1 MIYHHQLR
9 VRNPS
14 SFQIFDLRCEL
25 EKPAYFHSKKI
36 NVNAVF
42 FSLAQETITKVITKV
57 ISKLFVILC
66 KFFLMYFYGI
76 NMPNMTLF
84 DRKNIFDRYF

>member
-1 MIYHHQLR
+1 MYIYDVIYHHQLR

-42 FSLAQETITKVITKV
+42 FFSRT
-57 ISKLFVILC
+57 
-66 KFFLMYFYGI
+66 G
-76 NMPNMTLF
+76 NHN
-84 DRKNIFDRYF
+84 